1 MIGRFCRVLFALFL
15 AVLVAMAPVAPIS
28 AQTQGESTPP
38 AQPEPQSRTVQVSNQ
53 NYTFGKRWFPH
64 ILGPYT
70 PTVMPAPILTNA
82 PRIEELVKD
91 GKLQISLQDAVDLAL
106 QNNLAIA
113 IQRYTPWIA
122 ETNVLRTL
130 SGAQLL
136 GGTVQ
141 ALGTIPQLSFD
152 PQVTS
157 VLSLDERRIP
167 VNNPLTAGT
176 GGTAS
181 FGTFATLS
189 THTAIGNFQYNQGF
203 HTGTSIFASFNNTR
217 GSSSSTATFFD
228 PFVQSNFIFT
238 ASQQL
243 LNGFG
248 LLPNEH
254 YIRIAKVNK
263 SIADQA
269 LMQQVITSITAVGNA
284 YWELVF
290 ARGNVDVA
298 KQEIALAD
306 KTYSDNKKQVDV
318 GTLAPLEIVQAEAQL
333 ATAQQA
339 LIVAQTTVL
348 QDQLTLMNL
357 IAKDPNAPVLRT
369 VEIVPTDTADVAPP
383 EVEKIPLDDLIK
395 EAVMKRPDVLQAGLV
410 IQGDNINVRA
420 TKNAL
425 LPILTVSGEYATE
438 GLSGN
443 TRLQTTCTPVPPA
456 TTCTPPPQTFTGLA
470 TSLNQQFTG
479 VYPEYN
485 AQISLTIP
493 IRNRLAQANN
503 VLANLNERSDQV
515 NYQQIVNNAAI
526 DVHNAQITLEQ
537 ARITLAAAIKT
548 RDLDQQTLDAEQK
561 KYQVGASTLFN
572 IVSDQNT
579 LAAAESAEVRAR
591 VNLVEGKVNFDR
603 AMARTLEVY
612 NITIADAK
620 SGHPSK
626 DLLIPGTSATGELF
640 VDPVKQSDA
649 AAAKYAHP
657 SGAGN
662 GQ

>member
-1 MIGRFCRVLFALFL
+1 MIGRFCRVSFALFL
-15 AVLVAMAPVAPIS
+15 AALLGLAPVAPGF
-28 AQTQGESTPP
+28 AQQPGESTPP
-38 AQPEPQSRTVQVSNQ
+38 AQPEPQSRVIQVSNQ
-53 NYTFGKRWFPH
+53 NYTFGKRWFPD

-70 PTVMPAPILTNA
+70 PTVIPTPVLTNS

-106 QNNLAIA
+106 QNNLAIV
-113 IQRYTPWIA
+113 IERYTPWVA
-122 ETNVLRTL
+122 EANILRTL
-130 SGAQLL
+130 SGAPLL

-141 ALGTIPQLSFD
+141 ALGTIPPMSFD
-152 PQVTS
+152 PQVAST
-157 VLSLDERRIP
+157 LSMDQRTIP
-167 VNNPLTAGT
+167 ANNGLTAGT
-176 GGTAS
+176 GTSTGILAQ
-181 FGTFATLS
+181 LS
-189 THTAIGNFQYNQGF
+189 THTTTGDMAYSQGF
-203 HTGTSIFASFNNTR
+203 HTGTSVSATFNNVR
-217 GSSSSTATFFD
+217 GSSSSANAFFS
-228 PFVQSNFIFT
+228 PFVQSNFIFV

-248 LLPNEH
+248 LVANEH
-254 YIRIAKVNK
+254 YIRIARVNK
-263 SIADQA
+263 SIADQS
-269 LMQQVITSITAVGNA
+269 LVQQVITSITAVGNA

-290 ARGNVDVA
+290 ARGNVEVA
-298 KQEIALAD
+298 RQEIALAD

-348 QDQLTLMNL
+348 QDQLTLLNL
-357 IAKDPNAPVLRT
+357 IAKDPNSPALRT
-369 VEIVPTDTADVAPP
+369 VEIIPTDNADVAPP
-383 EVEKIPLDDLIK
+383 EVEKIPLEDLIK

-410 IQGDNINVRA
+410 IKGDDVNVRA

-425 LPILTVSGEYATE
+425 LPILTLSGEYATE
-438 GLSGN
+438 GLAGN
-443 TRLQTTCTPVPPA
+443 NRPAAGCVPTPPA
-456 TTCTPPPQTFTGLA
+456 TTCQIFTGLA
-470 TSLNQQFTG
+470 TALNQEFTG
-479 VYPEYN
+479 AFPEYN

-503 VLANLNERSDQV
+503 VLANLNARSDQA

-561 KYQVGASTLFN
+561 KFQVGASTLFN

-620 SGHPSK
+620 SGHPTK
-626 DLLIPGTSATGELF
+626 DTLIPGTSATGQLF
-640 VDPVKQSDA
+640 VDPVKRSDA
-649 AAAKYAHP
+649 VLPGSSRP

>member
-1 MIGRFCRVLFALFL
+1 MIGRFCRVSFALFL
-15 AVLVAMAPVAPIS
+15 AALTALAPVAPGF
-28 AQTQGESTPP
+28 AQQQGETTPP
-38 AQPEPQSRTVQVSNQ
+38 AQPQPQSRTIQVSNQ
-53 NYTFGKRWFPH
+53 NYTYGKRWFPN
-64 ILGPYT
+64 IIAPYT
-70 PTVMPAPILTNA
+70 PTVVPEPVLTNA
-82 PRIEELVKD
+82 PRIEQIVRD
-91 GKLQISLQDAVDLAL
+91 GKLSLSLQDAVDLAL
-106 QNNLAIA
+106 QNNLSIT
-113 IQRYTPWIA
+113 IERYVPWIA
-122 ETNVLRTL
+122 EASILHTL
-130 SGAQLL
+130 SG
-136 GGTVQ
+136 GSPTSGPVG
-141 ALGTIPQLSFD
+141 ALGTIPALNFD
-152 PQVTS
+152 PQVISTM
-157 VLSLDERRIP
+157 SLDHRATP
-167 VNNPLTAGT
+167 VNNGLT
-176 GGTAS
+176 GGT
-181 FGTFATLS
+181 GTGTGILGEQNS
-189 THTAIGNFQYNQGF
+189 HTAIVNLAYSQGF
-203 HTGTSIFASFNNTR
+203 HTGTSFSATFNNTR
-217 GSSSSTATFFD
+217 QSLSNSGNFFFN
-228 PFVQSNFIFT
+228 PFVQSNFIFVG
-238 ASQQL
+238 SQQL

-248 LLPNEH
+248 LLANEH
-254 YIRIAKVNK
+254 FIRIAKVNK
-263 SIADQA
+263 SIADQT
-269 LMQQVITSITAVGNA
+269 LVQQVITSITAVGNA

-298 KQEIALAD
+298 RQSIALAE

-333 ATAQQA
+333 ATAQQS

-348 QDQLTLMNL
+348 QDQLTLLNL
-357 IAKDPNAPVLRT
+357 IAKDPNSPILRS

-395 EAVMKRPDVLQAGLV
+395 EAVMKRPDVVQAGLV
-410 IQGDNINVRA
+410 IKGDDINVRA

-425 LPILTVSGEYATE
+425 LPILTLSGEYATE
-438 GLSGN
+438 GLAGN

-456 TTCTPPPQTFTGLA
+456 TTCTPPPQIFTGLA
-470 TSLNQQFTG
+470 TALNQQFTG

-485 AQISLTIP
+485 AAINLTIP
-493 IRNRLAQANN
+493 IRNRAAQANN
-503 VLANLNERSDQV
+503 VIAALTERSDEA

-537 ARITLAAAIKT
+537 ARITLAAASKT

-620 SGHPSK
+620 SGHPAK
-626 DLLIPGTSATGELF
+626 DSLIPGTSVTGQLF
-640 VDPVKQSDA
+640 VDTVKRTDA
-649 AAAKYAHP
+649 APSASTRP
-657 SGAGN
+657 SGAGT

>member
-1 MIGRFCRVLFALFL
+1 MIGRLCRVSLVVTLAALTAL
-15 AVLVAMAPVAPIS
+15 APVAPAF
-28 AQTQGESTPP
+28 AQQPAPQQGGSTPP
-38 AQPEPQSRTVQVSNQ
+38 DQPQAANRTIPVSNQ
-53 NYTFGKRWFPH
+53 DYTHGKRWWPN
-64 ILGPYT
+64 IIAPYT
-70 PTVMPAPILTNA
+70 QTAIPEPILTNA
-82 PRIEELVKD
+82 AHIEQMVNG
-91 GKLQISLQDAVDLAL
+91 GKLSLSLQDAVDLAL
-106 QNNLAIA
+106 QNNLSIV
-113 IQRYTPWIA
+113 IERYVPWLA
-122 ETNVLRTL
+122 EASMLHTL
-130 SGAQLL
+130 SGGAPTT
-136 GGTVQ
+136 GPVSVIGVNT
-141 ALGTIPQLSFD
+141 GLSFD
-152 PQVTS
+152 PLVTS
-157 VLSLDERRIP
+157 LFSLDQKTIP

-176 GGTAS
+176 GGSAS
-181 FGTFATLS
+181 FGTFSTLAS
-189 THTAIGNFQYNQGF
+189 HTTTGDLQYSQTF
-203 HTGTSIFASFNNTR
+203 HTGTSFTASFNNVR

-238 ASQQL
+238 ASQPL

-248 LLPNEH
+248 LLPNERF
-254 YIRIAKVNK
+254 IRIAKVNK
-263 SIADQA
+263 SIADQT
-269 LMQQVITSITAVGNA
+269 LVQQVITSITAVGNA

-298 KQEIALAD
+298 REEIALAD

-318 GTLAPLEIVQAEAQL
+318 GTLAPLEIVQAEAQV

-357 IAKDPNAPVLRT
+357 IAKDPNAPILRN
-369 VEIVPTDTADVAPP
+369 VEIIPTDTADVAPP
-383 EVEKIPLDDLIK
+383 EVEKIPLEDLIK
-395 EAVMKRPDVLQAGLV
+395 EAVMKRPDVVQASLV
-410 IQGDNINVRA
+410 IKGDDINVRA

-425 LPILTVSGEYATE
+425 LPFLTLSGEYATE

-443 TRLQTTCTPVPPA
+443 SRLVTTCTPVAPA
-456 TTCTPPPQTFTGLA
+456 TTCTPPPQVFTGLA
-470 TSLNQQFTG
+470 TALNQQFTG
-479 VYPEYN
+479 AYPEYN
-485 AQISLTIP
+485 AAINLTIP
-493 IRNRLAQANN
+493 IRNRAAQANN
-503 VLANLNERSDQV
+503 ITATLTERSDQA
-515 NYQQIVNNAAI
+515 NYQQIVNNAAT

-612 NITIADAK
+612 TISIADAK
-620 SGHPSK
+620 SGSRSK
-626 DLLIPGTSATGELF
+626 DVLIPGTSATGELF
-640 VDPVKQSDA
+640 VDPVKR
-649 AAAKYAHP
+649 

>member
-1 MIGRFCRVLFALFL
+1 MIGRSFRVSLAAIL
-15 AVLVAMAPVAPIS
+15 AVLTAFAPVAPVF
-28 AQTQGESTPP
+28 AQQQANSTPP
-38 AQPEPQSRTVQVSNQ
+38 AQPQPQSRAIQESNQ
-53 NYTFGKRWFPH
+53 NYTYGKRWFPN
-64 ILGPYT
+64 IIEPYS
-70 PTVMPAPILTNA
+70 PAVVPEPILTNA
-82 PRIEELVKD
+82 PRIEQMAQD
-91 GKLQISLQDAVDLAL
+91 GKLRISLQDAVDLAL
-106 QNNLAIA
+106 QNNLAIE
-113 IQRYTPWIA
+113 IERYTPWIA
-122 ETNVLRTL
+122 EASILHTL
-130 SGAQLL
+130 SGGSPLS
-136 GGTVQ
+136 GSVS
-141 ALGTIPQLSFD
+141 ALGTIPSLSFD

-157 VLSLDERRIP
+157 VFSLDQKSIP

-176 GGTAS
+176 GGAAS
-181 FGTFATLS
+181 FGTFSILN
-189 THTAIGNFQYNQGF
+189 THTTTGDIQYSQGF
-203 HTGTSIFASFNNTR
+203 HTGTSFTASFNNTR

-228 PFVQSNFIFT
+228 PFVQSNFVFV

-248 LLPNEH
+248 LLANEH

-263 SIADQA
+263 NIADQA
-269 LMQQVITSITAVGNA
+269 LVQQVITSITAVGNA

-298 KQEIALAD
+298 QEEIALAD

-318 GTLAPLEIVQAEAQL
+318 GTLAPLEIVQAEAQV

-348 QDQLTLMNL
+348 QDQLTLLNL
-357 IAKDPNAPVLRT
+357 IAKDPNSPVLRN
-369 VEIVPTDTADVAPP
+369 VEIIPTDTADVAPP
-383 EVEKIPLDDLIK
+383 EVEKLPLEDLIK
-395 EAVMKRPDVLQAGLV
+395 EAVMKRPDVLQAGLQ
-410 IQGDNINVRA
+410 IQGDDINVRA

-425 LPILTVSGEYATE
+425 LPVLTLSGEYATE
-438 GLSGN
+438 GLAGN
-443 TRLQTTCTPVPPA
+443 TRLATCTPVPPA
-456 TTCTPPPQTFTGLA
+456 TTCTPPPQVFTGLA
-470 TSLNQQFTG
+470 TALNQQFTG

-485 AQISLTIP
+485 AAINLTIP
-493 IRNRLAQANN
+493 IRNRAAQATNI
-503 VLANLNERSDQV
+503 VAILSKRSDETS
-515 NYQQIVNNAAI
+515 YQQTVNNAAI

-612 NITIADAK
+612 SITIADAK
-620 SGHPSK
+620 SGHPAK
-626 DLLIPGTSATGELF
+626 DTLIPGTSFTGQLF
-640 VDPVKQSDA
+640 VDPIKRSDA
-649 AAAKYAHP
+649 VAEP
-657 SGAGN
+657 SGRPSGVGN

>member
-1 MIGRFCRVLFALFL
+1 MIGRFCRVLIAASL
-15 AVLVAMAPVAPIS
+15 AVLTALAPVTPVF
-28 AQTQGESTPP
+28 AQQQSDTPP
-38 AQPEPQSRTVQVSNQ
+38 AAQPQPQSRAIQVRNHDYSL
-53 NYTFGKRWFPH
+53 GKRWFPD

-70 PTVMPAPILTNA
+70 PTVVPEPVLTNA
-82 PRIEELVKD
+82 PSIEQMVKE
-91 GKLQISLQDAVDLAL
+91 GKLNISLQDAVDLAL
-106 QNNLAIA
+106 QNNLAIV
-113 IQRYTPWIA
+113 IERYSPWIA
-122 ETNVLRTL
+122 EANILRTL
-130 SGAQLL
+130 SGAPPF

-141 ALGTIPQLSFD
+141 ALGTIPPLSFD
-152 PQVTS
+152 PQVS
-157 VLSLDERRIP
+157 SILSMDVRTIP

-176 GGTAS
+176 GGAAS
-181 FGTFATLS
+181 FGTFSTLN
-189 THTAIGNFQYNQGF
+189 THTTIGNLQYAQGF
-203 HTGTSIFASFNNTR
+203 HTGTSFSATFNNTR

-254 YIRIAKVNK
+254 YIRIARVNK
-263 SIADQA
+263 NIADQV
-269 LMQQVITSITAVGNA
+269 LVQQVITSITAVGNA

-290 ARGNVDVA
+290 ARGNVEVA
-298 KQEIALAD
+298 REQIALAD

-318 GTLAPLEIVQAEAQL
+318 GTLAPLEIVQAEAQV

-348 QDQLTLMNL
+348 QDQLTLLNL
-357 IAKDPNAPVLRT
+357 IAKDPSSPVLRT

-383 EVEKIPLDDLIK
+383 EVEKLPLEDLIK

-410 IQGDNINVRA
+410 ITGDEINVRA

-425 LPILTVSGEYATE
+425 LPILTLSGDYATE
-438 GLSGN
+438 GLAGN
-443 TRLQTTCTPVPPA
+443 SRSTCTPLPPA
-456 TTCTPPPQTFTGLA
+456 TTCTPPPQIFTGLA
-470 TSLNQQFTG
+470 TSLNQQFTAA
-479 VYPEYN
+479 YPEYN
-485 AQISLTIP
+485 AQLSLTIP
-493 IRNRLAQANN
+493 IRNRLAQANS
-503 VLANLNERSDQV
+503 VIANLDKRSDQA
-515 NYQQIVNNAAI
+515 NYQQIVNNATI

-572 IVSDQNT
+572 IVSDQNI
-579 LAAAESAEVRAR
+579 LAAAKSAEVRAR

-612 NITIADAK
+612 SITIADTK
-620 SGHPSK
+620 SGHPTK
-626 DLLIPGTSATGELF
+626 DTLIPGTSATGQLF
-640 VDPVKQSDA
+640 VDPVKIPDA
-649 AAAKYAHP
+649 RAALSGSP
-657 SGAGN
+657 SGIGKAH
-662 GQ
+662 

>member
-1 MIGRFCRVLFALFL
+1 MIGRFSRVSFAAIL
-15 AVLVAMAPVAPIS
+15 AVSTALAPVGPVL
-28 AQTQGESTPP
+28 AQQQADSTPP
-38 AQPEPQSRTVQVSNQ
+38 TQPQPSSRTIQVTNQ
-53 NYTFGKRWFPH
+53 DYTQGKRWFPN
-64 ILGPYT
+64 IIAPYT
-70 PTVMPAPILTNA
+70 TAAVPEPVLTNA
-82 PRIEELVKD
+82 PRIEQMVKD
-91 GKLQISLQDAVDLAL
+91 GKLSISLQDAVDLAL
-106 QNNLAIA
+106 QNNLAIV
-113 IQRYTPWIA
+113 IERYIPWIA
-122 ETNVLRTL
+122 EASILHAM
-130 SGAQLL
+130 SGGAPTS
-136 GGTVQ
+136 GPVG
-141 ALGTIPQLSFD
+141 ALGTIPAMSFD

-157 VLSLDERRIP
+157 VFSLDQRTVP

-176 GGTAS
+176 GGAAA
-181 FGTFATLS
+181 FGAFATLNS
-189 THTAIGNFQYNQGF
+189 HTAIGDLQYSQGF
-203 HTGTSIFASFNNTR
+203 HTGTSFSASFNNTR

-228 PFVQSNFIFT
+228 PFVQSNFVFI

-248 LLPNEH
+248 LLANEH
-254 YIRIAKVNK
+254 FIRIAKVNK
-263 SIADQA
+263 SIADQT
-269 LMQQVITSITAVGNA
+269 LMQQVITSITAVGDA

-298 KQEIALAD
+298 KEAIALAD

-318 GTLAPLEIVQAEAQL
+318 GTIAPLEIVQAEAQV

-348 QDQLTLMNL
+348 QDQLILLNL
-357 IAKDPNAPVLRT
+357 IAKDPNSPILRT

-383 EVEKIPLDDLIK
+383 EVEKISLEDLIK
-395 EAVMKRPDVLQAGLV
+395 EATTKRPDVLQAGLQ
-410 IQGDNINVRA
+410 IKGDDINVRA

-425 LPILTVSGEYATE
+425 LPVLTLSGEYATE
-438 GLSGN
+438 GLAGN
-443 TRLQTTCTPVPPA
+443 SRLSTTCTPVPPA
-456 TTCTPPPQTFTGLA
+456 TTCTPPPQVFTGLA
-470 TSLNQQFTG
+470 TALNQQFTG

-485 AQISLTIP
+485 AAINLTIP
-493 IRNRLAQANN
+493 IRNRAAQANN
-503 VLANLNERSDQV
+503 IIATLTARSDEA
-515 NYQQIVNNAAI
+515 NYQQIVNNAAT

-620 SGHPSK
+620 SGHPGK
-626 DLLIPGTSATGELF
+626 DTLIPGTSVTGQLF
-640 VDPVKQSDA
+640 VDSVKLPDPAPGASGR
-649 AAAKYAHP
+649 P
-657 SGAGN
+657 TGAGS